1 MASCNG
7 SSGAR
12 LLPSPVALRCLV
24 VDDNPGF
31 LQAAQVLLEQ
41 EGLQVVGTASNGAE
55 AVRQVAEL
63 RPDVTL
69 VDVDLGEESGFD
81 VVPRLVADPPHT
93 PGGLI
98 LISAHAEEDL
108 ADLIEASPAAGFLG
122 KPSLSAQAIGTLLQR
137 CW

>member
-1 MASCNG
+1 MS
-7 SSGAR
+7 
-12 LLPSPVALRCLV
+12 LRCLV
-24 VDDNPGF
+24 VDDNWGF

-55 AVRQVAEL
+55 AARQVAEL

-81 VVPRLVADPPHT
+81 VVRRLAEDPALA

-108 ADLIEASPAAGFLG
+108 ADLIAASPAAGFLA
-122 KPSLSAQAIGTLLQR
+122 KTVLSAAAIQGLLDDAGGSCSR
-137 CW
+137 